1 MDPNRDF
8 IIHKKNS
15 TFLLTIEL
23 KFYCLL
29 VILVLILENKY
40 HVATDRIFV
49 FNLLI
54 NNKIG
59 QCVI

>member
-1 MDPNRDF
+1 
-8 IIHKKNS
+8 
-15 TFLLTIEL
+15 
-23 KFYCLL
+23 
-29 VILVLILENKY
+29 VLILESKY
-40 HVATDRIFV
+40 HFATDRIFV